1 MFGFGKKKLD
11 DRTAGMVSIE
21 IAMFMRWM
29 ETKHRKV
36 LQPTQV
42 KYIVKRVL
50 ERENLNCNENICS
63 DVTTLAMSKNFDR
76 IDELRKKSKFD
87 ENIDDFCKSI
97 GISTP

>member
-50 ERENLNCNENICS
+50 EREKIKCNENICS
-63 DVTTLAMSKNFDR
+63 GITALAMSEVVPKIR
-76 IDELRKKSKFD
+76 
-87 ENIDDFCKSI
+87 
-97 GISTP
+97 TVH